1 MRFFTQ
7 ADQEKMDRLQ
17 YERDTAFESAQ
28 RLMEANLRFLEEQ
41 NRIGETVIRLT
52 SEVVRL
58 SQRQVPV
65 VAEGDVEQPKSVRE
79 NDSVVL
85 EDPERLKRP
94 AAPRPA
100 RTE

>member
-1 MRFFTQ
+1 MRLFTKR
-7 ADQEKMDRLQ
+7 DQEKLDRLQ
-17 YERDTAFESAQ
+17 YERDVAFESAQ

-41 NRIGETVIRLT
+41 NKLGETNVRLAG
-52 SEVVRL
+52 EVVRL
-58 SQRQVPV
+58 AQSRVPV
-65 VAEGDVEQPKSVRE
+65 VPEGDVDQPKSVRE

>member
-1 MRFFTQ
+1 MRLFTKQ
-7 ADQEKMDRLQ
+7 DKEKLDRLQ

-41 NRIGETVIRLT
+41 NRIGEVVIRLT

-58 SQRQVPV
+58 TQRQVPV
-65 VAEGDVEQPKSVRE
+65 VPEGDFDQPKSVRD

-85 EDPERLKRP
+85 EDSERRP
-94 AAPRPA
+94 APPRPA

>member
-1 MRFFTQ
+1 MRLFTKR
-7 ADQEKMDRLQ
+7 DQEKLDRLQ

-65 VAEGDVEQPKSVRE
+65 VAEGDVEQPKSVRD

-85 EDPERLKRP
+85 EDPERRP
-94 AAPRPA
+94 APPRPA